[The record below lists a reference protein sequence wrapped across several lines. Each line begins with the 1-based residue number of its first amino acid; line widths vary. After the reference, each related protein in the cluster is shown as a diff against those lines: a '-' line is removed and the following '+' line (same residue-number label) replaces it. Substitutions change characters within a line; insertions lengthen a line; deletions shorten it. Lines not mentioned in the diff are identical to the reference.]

1 MELDEIRKML
11 MQTGFPVAYSHF
23 NKAPTIPFITY
34 TVTGSDNFDADN
46 RVYFPVNR
54 ISIELYTDKKDLA
67 AEKKVETALSSFCW
81 EKTEIYID
89 SEKLYQITYE
99 IEV

>member
-1 MELDEIRKML
+1 MGLDEIEKLLR
-11 MQTGFPVAYSHF
+11 QTGFPVAYSHF
-23 NKAPTIPFITY
+23 KDKQPVPFITY

-46 RVYFPVNR
+46 KVYFSVDS
-54 ISIELYTDKKDLA
+54 ISIELYTDRKDPA
-67 AEKKVETALSSFCW
+67 AEKKVETALASLCW
-81 EKTEIYID
+81 ERTEIYID